1 MYTYYSLTINSI
13 KNTIILCNTV
23 SDLLLTVKRYGIY
36 YGFTT
41 IINGV
46 KLGMIVSNYLLK

>member
-1 MYTYYSLTINSI
+1 MYSYYSLAITTIN
-13 KNTIILCNTV
+13 NTIVICNTV
-23 SDLLLTVKRYGIY
+23 SDLLFTIKRYGIY

-46 KLGMIVSNYLLK
+46 KLGMTVSNYLLK

>member
-1 MYTYYSLTINSI
+1 MYSYYSLAINSI
-13 KNTIILCNTV
+13 KNTIIVCNTI
-23 SDLLLTVKRYGIY
+23 SDLLFTIKRYGIY

-46 KLGMIVSNYLLK
+46 KLGTIASNYLLK